1 MIDLSTTYMGL
12 QLKNPV
18 VASSSPLCDSVE
30 KICLLEDHGIAA
42 VVLPSLFE
50 EQLILESE
58 SVDSDLSRGA
68 EAFVESSTFLPEL
81 ADYNLGPE
89 GYLELIRG
97 AKKSVSIPVIASLNG
112 VTFRRLGAV
121 RTRNGTGRRGRDRI
135 EYLFA
140 GNRPV
145 PYRGG
150 SGKRLL
156 RIGAQA

>member
-112 VTFRRLGAV
+112 VTFRAAGCGTHAKWNRPA
-121 RTRNGTGRRGRDRI
+121 RTRSN
-135 EYLFA
+135 
-140 GNRPV
+140 
-145 PYRGG
+145 
-150 SGKRLL
+150 
-156 RIGAQA
+156 